1 MMLHI
6 PQVLT
11 KQQVAE
17 FRAQLQDEKLWLNGK
32 ISAGAQ
38 AQQIKNNLQV
48 DVHQDSYQI
57 ISTQVLK
64 ALKNNLLVQSAGLPK
79 HILQPMLNCYQDAGN
94 YGNHVDNAVQFSSL
108 TGQMIRT
115 DVSMTVFLSD
125 PDEYE
130 GGELIVEDSY
140 GCHEVK
146 LDAGDA
152 ILYPAT
158 SLHRVEPVTSG
169 KRIAAFTWMQSMV
182 KDDWQRSMLFNLDMT
197 IIKLRQQ
204 LGDNE
209 EVVSL
214 TSHYHN
220 LLRQWGDL

>member
-6 PQVLT
+6 PAVLT
-11 KQQVAE
+11 KQQVTE

-32 ISAGAQ
+32 LSAGSQ

-48 DVHQDSYQI
+48 DVHHEVYQE
-57 ISTQVLK
+57 ISTLVLK

-79 HILQPMLNCYQDAGN
+79 HILQPMLNCYQDSGN

-125 PDEYE
+125 PEEYE
-130 GGELIVEDSY
+130 GGELIVEDNY

-182 KDDWQRSMLFNLDMT
+182 KDDWQRTMLFNLDMT

>member
-214 TSHYHN
+214 FSYYYN

>member
-6 PQVLT
+6 PAVLT

-32 ISAGAQ
+32 LSAGSQ

-48 DVHQDSYQI
+48 DVHHEVYQE
-57 ISTQVLK
+57 ISTLVLK

-79 HILQPMLNCYQDAGN
+79 HILQPMLNCYQDSGN

-125 PDEYE
+125 PEEYE
-130 GGELIVEDSY
+130 GGELIVEDNY

-182 KDDWQRSMLFNLDMT
+182 KDDWQRTMLFNLDMT

>member
-6 PQVLT
+6 PEVLT

-32 ISAGAQ
+32 LSAGSQ

-48 DVHQDSYQI
+48 DVHHEVYQE

-64 ALKNNLLVQSAGLPK
+64 TLKNNLLVQSAGLPK
-79 HILQPMLNCYQDAGN
+79 HILPPMLNCYQDSGN

-125 PDEYE
+125 PEEYE
-130 GGELIVEDSY
+130 GGELIVEDNY

-182 KDDWQRSMLFNLDMT
+182 KDDWQRTMLFNLDMT